1 MELIELQTVGMA
13 YEGETL
19 TFPPLSFQ
27 VHRGEAIVLRGPNG
41 AGKSTVLRIINGL
54 LFPTQGH
61 YFFMGTEITP
71 KRMEDIKYSKTFH
84 RHMAFLWQNP
94 DTQLFCATVAEELAF
109 GPLQL
114 GLANTEIAQRVQ
126 DATELF
132 GLQKL
137 MHRAPWSLSGG
148 EKKKVALASLL
159 TLNPSIWTLDEP
171 LAALDKASQTLLVQ
185 FLQALKAAG
194 KTIIFASHD
203 IALAEHLADREI
215 CLGE

>member
-1 MELIELQTVGMA
+1 MA
-13 YEGETL
+13 YEGEAL
-19 TFPPLSFQ
+19 TFPPLSFHVQ
-27 VHRGEAIVLRGPNG
+27 KGEAIVLRGPNG

-71 KRMEDIKYSKTFH
+71 KRMEDIKYSKAFH
-84 RHMAFLWQNP
+84 RCMAFLWQNP

-114 GLANTEIAQRVQ
+114 GLDNEEITQRVQ
-126 DATELF
+126 DAAELF
-132 GLQKL
+132 GLQKF

-159 TLNPSIWTLDEP
+159 TLNPSIWILDEP
-171 LAALDKASQTLLVQ
+171 LAALDKSSQALLGQ
-185 FLQALKAAG
+185 FLQALKEAG

-203 IALAEHLADREI
+203 TALAEHLADREI